1 MKFCFKVQP
10 SELQHLD
17 LDGSSSPRSLMSSQI
32 DDVEK
37 SLIQKIPLE
46 KFSTSGRN
54 ANKRKNI
61 KRNNER
67 NNDDGL
73 SSLLQRSIPK
83 LGNVVVNGL
92 NKAENF
98 TGSVE
103 RLIMNLDEKYNKT
116 LKEEQRR
123 DSASTGSIGS
133 TQNVLHN
140 AVANIKKIFILLGG
154 ITNLLQ
160 GNQQ

>member
-1 MKFCFKVQP
+1 M
-10 SELQHLD
+10 QHLD
-17 LDGSSSPRSLMSSQI
+17 GCSSPRNLISSQI

-46 KFSTSGRN
+46 KFSTTRRN
-54 ANKRKNI
+54 ASKRKNI
-61 KRNNER
+61 KR

-83 LGNVVVNGL
+83 LGNVVMNGL

-123 DSASTGSIGS
+123 DSTSTRSIGP

-140 AVANIKKIFILLGG
+140 AVANVKKIFILLSG